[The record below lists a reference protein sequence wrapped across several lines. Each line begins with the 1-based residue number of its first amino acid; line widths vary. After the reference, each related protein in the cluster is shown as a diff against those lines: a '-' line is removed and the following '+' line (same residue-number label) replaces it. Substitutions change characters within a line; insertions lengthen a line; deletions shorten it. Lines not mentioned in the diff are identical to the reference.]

1 MSMSPRLLRPR
12 ATGFDPK
19 SIANLALWLDAT
31 NTASLTFNDT
41 TVSQW
46 DDLSGNGYHATQSTA
61 ANQPTYLATG
71 MNGKPALEFTSAFS
85 NRMESTATIANVFAT
100 PTTSP
105 ETTIFAIMRNPAGA
119 TNAAFGSNS
128 DANGRLVYANR
139 LQTTTTFFDVVNA
152 TDGRLSVATNQTEAE
167 AVAVH
172 TAFRSGATQTARY
185 NGSQKN
191 TRTNATTNFSAT
203 SATIRIGKYMDGGG
217 GAIFSELLF
226 YARALS
232 STEID
237 TVERYLARKYGITLA

>member
-1 MSMSPRLLRPR
+1 MPMSPRLLRPR
-12 ATGFDPK
+12 ATGFNPK

-31 NTASLTFNDT
+31 NTASLTFNST

-46 DDLSGNGYHATQSTA
+46 NDLSGNGYHATQGTA

-71 MNGKPALEFTSAFS
+71 MNGKPALECTSAFS

-119 TNAAFGSNS
+119 VNAAFGSNS
-128 DANGRLVYANR
+128 DANGRLVYASR
-139 LQTTTTFFDVVNA
+139 FQTTTTFFDVVNA
-152 TDGRLSVATNQTEAE
+152 SDGRLSASTNQTEAE

-172 TAFRSGATQTARY
+172 TLFRSGATQTVRY
-185 NGSQKN
+185 NGTQKA
-191 TRTNATTNFSAT
+191 TKTNATTNFSAT
-203 SATIRIGKYMDGGG
+203 SATIRIGKYMDGGSG
-217 GAIFSELLF
+217 GIFSELLF

-232 STEID
+232 ASEIA